1 VVFKRQIV
9 GLAVSLPLVLLGAPA
24 LSATFF
30 ADFLAGIE
38 ASFWEVDSNQ
48 PLYTLDDSQGDIR
61 LAKPVGGDH
70 SFQRIHIRFRG
81 EFYGD
86 FDVSVDFRDAFVDRV
101 DGRPGNQVQLNTNLG
116 GLEFDVVHSDEIN
129 IGRNHHVWIDP
140 PGEWYGAQSTSETS
154 GKLRITRIGLA
165 VRGYINDDLLYT
177 VVFPTVLPVTFLS
190 FSLQNNGTTDST
202 SVTFDNFQITA
213 DEIIPETVSGI
224 GGNGDVPSPATVN
237 VSPNPFVQT
246 TSVDFALDSPG
257 EVRASIYDAT
267 GRPIAKLAEGYHSE
281 GTHAVTWDGRNTSGV
296 RVPSGVYFLGFQF
309 QGSVV
314 TRKVVLIR

>member
-1 VVFKRQIV
+1 MVFKRQIV

-202 SVTFDNFQITA
+202 SVTFDNFQLTA
-213 DEIIPETVSGI
+213 DSLVFETVAGI
-224 GGNGDVPSPATVN
+224 GDGSGVPEPVTLL
-237 VSPNPFVQT
+237 VSPNPFIQS
-246 TSVDFALDSPG
+246 TSIEFVLNKPG
-257 EVRASIYDAT
+257 EVRASIYDAA
-267 GRPIAKLAEGYHSE
+267 GRHISRVVEGH
-281 GTHAVTWDGRNTSGV
+281 HAAGSYAVPWDGRSASGA
-296 RVPSGVYFLGFQF
+296 RTPSGVYFLRFQAD
-309 QGSVV
+309 GNVM